1 MRVIKRNSE
10 MEDVSFDKVLNRL
23 KNLSDGL
30 TIDVSEIAQKVCTRI
45 YDGVKTYELDEL
57 AAYLCSSMS
66 IEHPD
71 YSILASRI
79 IVSNHHKNT
88 SPSFSETVHILYNN
102 VDNQNSH
109 TPLVSEELY
118 NIVVSNKEKL
128 NTYIDYQRDY
138 LFDYFGFKTLERA
151 YLLRLNKKI
160 IERPQHMW
168 MRVAIGI
175 HGNDIKEVLQT
186 YDLMSKK
193 YFTHATPTL
202 FNAGTNRPQLSS
214 CFLCSINDD
223 SVTGIFDSL
232 KEVALISKYA
242 GGIGLHIHQIRANG
256 SHIRGTNGTSNGI
269 IPMLRVFNNTAR
281 YIDQAGKRLGSIAVY
296 LETWHSD
303 IESFL
308 ELKKNHGSEE
318 DRCRDLFLALWISD
332 LFMERVKSE
341 GKWSLMC
348 PDKCRGL
355 SDVYGDDF
363 KKLYEQYESDGKYI
377 KQVNAQDLWFKILE
391 AQIEQG
397 VPYILYKDAA
407 NKKSN
412 QKNLGTI
419 KSSNLCAEV
428 LIYSS
433 PEETGVCN
441 LASICLPSYVEDG
454 IFNFEKLHDIT
465 KVITKNLNK
474 VIDKNFYPIE
484 KARVSNL
491 KHRPIGIGV
500 QGLADVFIK
509 LRFPFESENA
519 KQLNKDIFETIYHAA
534 VEASMELSKKRFNI
548 INNIKNINNKILDED
563 INNYVNEFE
572 KNIANPKYIGAYSS
586 FEGSP
591 ISQGLFQFDLWN
603 AEPSTRYDWDKL
615 RSDIIS
621 YGVRNSLLLSP
632 MPTASTSQIMGF
644 NESFEPFTNNIFQ
657 RKTLSGEFI
666 IINKYLI
673 HDLISKGL
681 WNKELKDT
689 IILHEGSVQNIPE
702 IDDELKAIY
711 KTAWEIKQ
719 RNIIDMSA
727 DRGQYI
733 CQTQSLNIF
742 MEEPDFQKLSSMHFY
757 GHSKGLKT
765 GSYYL
770 RTRPKAKTQ
779 QFTIDPDFA
788 KKKRRCVED
797 NGDTCVLCSS

>member
-1 MRVIKRNSE
+1 MRVLKRNE
-10 MEDVSFDKVLNRL
+10 EYEDVSFDKVLRRL
-23 KNLSDGL
+23 KKLSNDL
-30 TIDVSEIAQKVCTRI
+30 NINVSELAQKVCSRI
-45 YDGVKTYELDEL
+45 YDGVKTCELDEL

-66 IEHPD
+66 IDNPD

-88 SPSFSETVHILYNN
+88 SPSFSETVKILY
-102 VDNQNSH
+102 DNKDIHGCHS
-109 TPLVSEELY
+109 PLISEELY
-118 NIVVSNKEKL
+118 EIVNKNKEKL
-128 NTYIDYQRDY
+128 NNYIDYQRDY

-151 YLLRLNKKI
+151 YLIKIDKKV
-160 IERPQHMW
+160 IERPQHLW
-168 MRVAIGI
+168 MRVSIGI
-175 HGNDIKEVLQT
+175 HGNDIKDVLET

-202 FNAGTNRPQLSS
+202 FNAGTKRPQLSS

-223 SVTGIFDSL
+223 SVTGIYESL
-232 KEVALISKYA
+232 KEMALISKYA
-242 GGIGLHIHQIRANG
+242 GGIGIHIHQIRSKG

-318 DRCRDLFLALWISD
+318 ERCRDLFLALWVSD
-332 LFMERVKSE
+332 LFMERVKNNK
-341 GKWSLMC
+341 KWSLMC
-348 PDKCRGL
+348 PDQCRGL
-355 SDVYGDDF
+355 SEVYGNDF
-363 KKLYEQYESDGKYI
+363 NNLYEKYEKEGKYI
-377 KQVNAQDLWFKILE
+377 KQINAQDLWFKILE

-412 QKNLGTI
+412 QQNLGTI

-441 LASICLPSYVEDG
+441 LASICLPSYIENNV
-454 IFNFEKLHDIT
+454 FNFEKLHDIVKT
-465 KVITKNLNK
+465 VTKNLNK
-474 VIDKNFYPIE
+474 VIDINFYPVE

-500 QGLADVFIK
+500 QGLADVFMIMK
-509 LRFPFESENA
+509 YPFESKEA
-519 KQLNKDIFETIYHAA
+519 SKLNSEIFETIYHAA
-534 VEASMELSKKRFNI
+534 VEASMELSKKRRGIIDNI
-548 INNIKNINNKILDED
+548 INNPLNDNNED
-563 INNYVNEFE
+563 IN
-572 KNIANPKYIGAYSS
+572 KYINEYERDIIDKNYKGAYSS
-586 FEGSP
+586 YEGSP
-591 ISQGLFQFDLWN
+591 ISQGKFQFDLWN
-603 AEPSTRYDWDKL
+603 EKPSTRYNWDKL
-615 RSDIIS
+615 REDIKE
-621 YGVRNSLLLSP
+621 YGVRNSLLISP

-644 NESFEPFTNNIFQ
+644 NESFEPITNNIFQ

-673 HDLISKGL
+673 RDLISKGL
-681 WNKELKDT
+681 WNKNMKDM
-689 IILHEGSVQNIPE
+689 IILNEGSIQNIPE
-702 IDDELKAIY
+702 ISKDLKELY
-711 KTAWEIKQ
+711 KTSWEIKQ
-719 RNIIDMSA
+719 RVIIDMSA
-727 DRGQYI
+727 DRGKYI

-742 MEEPDFQKLSSMHFY
+742 MEDPDFQKLSSMHFY

-770 RTRPKAKTQ
+770 RTKPRAKTQ
-779 QFTIDPDFA
+779 QFTIDPNFA
-788 KKKRRCVED
+788 KKKLKCIED

>member
-1 MRVIKRNSE
+1 MRVLKRNNE
-10 MEDVSFDKVLNRL
+10 YEDVSFDKVLMRL
-23 KNLSDGL
+23 KNLSSDL
-30 TIDVSEIAQKVCTRI
+30 HINVSEIAQKVCTRI
-45 YDGVKTYELDEL
+45 FDGVKTCELDEL

-66 IEHPD
+66 IDNPD
-71 YSILASRI
+71 YSTLASRI
-79 IVSNHHKNT
+79 IISNHQKNT
-88 SPSFSETVHILYNN
+88 SPSFSETVGILY
-102 VDNQNSH
+102 DNKDINGEHS
-109 TPLVSEELY
+109 PLISEELY
-118 NIVVSNKEKL
+118 EIVNKNKEKL
-128 NTYIDYQRDY
+128 NNYIDYQRDF

-151 YLLRLNKKI
+151 YLIKIDKKI
-160 IERPQHMW
+160 IERPQHLW
-168 MRVAIGI
+168 MRVSLGI
-175 HGNDIKEVLQT
+175 HGNDIREVLQT

-202 FNAGTNRPQLSS
+202 FNSGTKRPQLSS
-214 CFLCSINDD
+214 CFLCSVNDD
-223 SVTGIFDSL
+223 SISGIYDSL
-232 KEVALISKYA
+232 KEMALISKYA
-242 GGIGLHIHQIRANG
+242 GGIGVHIHQVRSKG

-281 YIDQAGKRLGSIAVY
+281 YVDQAGKRLGSIAVY

-303 IESFL
+303 IEAFL

-318 DRCRDLFLALWISD
+318 ERCRDLFLALWVSD
-332 LFMERVKSE
+332 LFMERIKANK
-341 GKWSLMC
+341 KWSLMC
-348 PDKCRGL
+348 PDQCKGL
-355 SDVYGDDF
+355 SDTYGDEF
-363 KKLYEQYESDGKYI
+363 KALYEKYESEGKYT
-377 KQVNAQDLWFKILE
+377 KQINAQDLWFKILE

-412 QKNLGTI
+412 QQNLGTI

-441 LASICLPSYVEDG
+441 LASICLPTYVNNG
-454 IFNFEKLHDIT
+454 VFEFDKLHEVV
-465 KVITKNLNK
+465 KVAAKNLNK
-474 VIDKNFYPIE
+474 VIDINFYPVE

-500 QGLADVFIK
+500 QGLADVFMMLK
-509 LRFPFESENA
+509 YPFESEA
-519 KQLNKDIFETIYHAA
+519 AAELNKQIFETIYHAA
-534 VEASMELSKKRFNI
+534 VESSMELSKKRNNI
-548 INNIKNINNKILDED
+548 ITDILNNNSEED
-563 INNYVNEFE
+563 ITKYVNEFE
-572 KNIANPKYIGAYSS
+572 EDIIKTKYIGAYSS

-591 ISQGLFQFDLWN
+591 ISRGLFQFDLWG
-603 AEPSTRYDWDKL
+603 EKPSERYDWDKL
-615 RSDIIS
+615 REDIKSFGI
-621 YGVRNSLLLSP
+621 RNSLLISP

-666 IINKYLI
+666 VINKYLI
-673 HDLISKGL
+673 RELMSKGM

-689 IILHEGSVQNIPE
+689 IILHEGSIQNIKE
-702 IDDELKAIY
+702 ISKEMKELY
-711 KTAWEIKQ
+711 KTSWEIKQ
-719 RNIIDMSA
+719 RVIIDMSA
-727 DRGQYI
+727 DRGRYI

-770 RTRPKAKTQ
+770 RTKPRAKTQ
-779 QFTIDPDFA
+779 QFTIDPEFA
-788 KKKRRCVED
+788 KRKLKCAED
-797 NGDTCVLCSS
+797 NEDSCVLCSA